1 MNMTNTEMIKKIED
15 LNKLEELIEEAKAEA
30 ETIKDDLKAVML
42 ANDTEEMDVDGKYII
57 RWTSVTSNKFDSATF
72 KKTLPDVY
80 KAFLKQSM
88 SRRFSISA

>member
-1 MNMTNTEMIKKIED
+1 MTNTEMIKKIED

-30 ETIKDDLKAVML
+30 ETIKDDLKAEML

>member
-1 MNMTNTEMIKKIED
+1 MTNTEMIKKIED
-15 LNKLEELIEEAKAEA
+15 LSKLEELIEEAKAEA
-30 ETIKDDLKAVML
+30 ETIKDDLKSEML

>member
-1 MNMTNTEMIKKIED
+1 MTNTEMIKKIED

>member
-1 MNMTNTEMIKKIED
+1 MTNTEMIKKIED

-57 RWTSVTSNKFDSATF
+57 RWTSGTSNKFDSATF

>member
-1 MNMTNTEMIKKIED
+1 MTNTEMIKKIED
-15 LNKLEELIEEAKAEA
+15 LNKLEELIEEARAEA
-30 ETIKDDLKAVML
+30 ETIKDDLKAEML